1 MLKKSSKILINLF
14 FIFMILLNFTSV
26 YADNGNFTW
35 WSSAHTFFSGTN
47 WSEDQTILADLK
59 TLIKMIGNAVFLI
72 ITIVL
77 GIKYMAASAEGKG
90 DVKEGLTGLVVAI
103 VLFYGWSALDTIL
116 TGEFKKWFGT
126 DSPTETITT
135 IYSVAVSILNY
146 ISIGVLLYVGVKYL
160 FAGAEGKADLKGK
173 GVPFVVGLVMTFAT
187 ITFLNFLIKVV
198 EDVLT

>member
-1 MLKKSSKILINLF
+1 MVKKNIKVIIGLFIVTILVCLTN
-14 FIFMILLNFTSV
+14 V
-26 YADNGNFTW
+26 YAETSTNSTW

-47 WSEDQTILADLK
+47 WSEDETILADLK
-59 TLIKMIGNAVFLI
+59 TLIKMLGNAVFLI
-72 ITIVL
+72 VTIVL

-103 VLFYGWSALDTIL
+103 VLFYGWSALDNIL
-116 TGEFKKWFGT
+116 TGEFNNWFGT

-135 IYSVAVSILNY
+135 IYAKVVSILNY
-146 ISIGVLLYVGVKYL
+146 VSIGVLLYVGVKYL

-187 ITFLNFLIKVV
+187 ITFLNFLIQVV
-198 EDVLT
+198 VDVLS